1 VKETDRTFWGIH
13 VVGAAG
19 DAIYLK
25 QNHVAIGWP
34 EAGDLAQVKSDR
46 ESFKQKVEQTYQGQ
60 KRGWVINSASQLFRF
75 VHEMQKGDFVIYR
88 SKYDH
93 KIHIGEISGSY
104 KFDSALSAEYPN
116 ARPVKW
122 LGEFPITRFTQG
134 ALYEVGSALTLFQV
148 KNYIQ
153 EYRAAVSGEE
163 RSEPDAADETVALVA
178 NEIEQTTEDFVL
190 KQLAKETKGYPFQAF
205 VADLLRTMGYRT
217 QESAKGTDEGID
229 IVAHKDE
236 LKLEPPIVKV
246 QVKSTEGSV
255 GGPDVRA
262 LYGNVG
268 HGEVGLLI
276 TLGTFSR
283 QAEDF
288 AKGKSNLRLID
299 GTELVNFV
307 LRHYEDLDPR
317 FKAILPLKRVY
328 IPSPAPAE
336 DSIA

>member
-1 VKETDRTFWGIH
+1 VS
-13 VVGAAG
+13 V
-19 DAIYLK
+19 
-25 QNHVAIGWP
+25 
-34 EAGDLAQVKSDR
+34 
-46 ESFKQKVEQTYQGQ
+46 
-60 KRGWVINSASQLFRF
+60 
-75 VHEMQKGDFVIYR
+75 
-88 SKYDH
+88 
-93 KIHIGEISGSY
+93 
-104 KFDSALSAEYPN
+104 EYPN
-116 ARPVKW
+116 IRPVQW

-134 ALYEVGSALTLFQV
+134 ALYELGSALTLFQV
-148 KNYIQ
+148 KNYSQ
-153 EYRAAVSGEE
+153 EYRAAVSGEDRTE
-163 RSEPDAADETVALVA
+163 TDSTDETVALVA

-190 KQLAKETKGYPFQAF
+190 KQLAKEAKGYPFQAF

-229 IVAHKDE
+229 IIAHKDE

-268 HGEVGLLI
+268 HGEVGLLV
-276 TLGTFSR
+276 TLGSFSR

-307 LRHYEDLDPR
+307 LHHYEDLDPR
-317 FKAILPLKRVY
+317 FKAMLPLKRVY
-328 IPSPAPAE
+328 IPSAVE
-336 DSIA
+336 VKQ

>member
-1 VKETDRTFWGIH
+1 MNETERTFWGIH

-19 DAIYLK
+19 DALYLK
-25 QNHVAIGWP
+25 QNYIAIGWSD
-34 EAGDLAQVKSDR
+34 AGDLSTLRPDR
-46 ESFKQKVEQTYQGQ
+46 EAFKERVSQSYDGQ
-60 KRGWVINSASQLFRF
+60 KRGWIINSASQLYRF
-75 VHEMQKGDFVIYR
+75 VHEMQKGDYVIYR
-88 SKYDH
+88 SKHDH
-93 KIHIGEISGSY
+93 KIHVGEVIGEYRHDQKLSG
-104 KFDSALSAEYPN
+104 EYPN
-116 ARPVKW
+116 ARQVKW

-134 ALYEVGSALTLFQV
+134 ALYELGSALTLFQI
-148 KNYIQ
+148 KNYAQ
-153 EYRAAVSGEE
+153 EYRAAISGDE
-163 RSEPDAADETVALVA
+163 RSEPDLADETVAIVA

-190 KQLAKETKGYPFQAF
+190 KQLAREVKGYPFQAF

-229 IVAHKDE
+229 IIAHKDE

-246 QVKSTEGSV
+246 QVKSTERSV

-262 LYGNVG
+262 LYGNIG
-268 HGEVGLLI
+268 NGEVGLLV

-299 GTELVNFV
+299 GTELVKFV
-307 LRHYEDLDPR
+307 LHHYEDLDPR

-328 IPSPAPAE
+328 IPSPVKNE
-336 DSIA
+336 